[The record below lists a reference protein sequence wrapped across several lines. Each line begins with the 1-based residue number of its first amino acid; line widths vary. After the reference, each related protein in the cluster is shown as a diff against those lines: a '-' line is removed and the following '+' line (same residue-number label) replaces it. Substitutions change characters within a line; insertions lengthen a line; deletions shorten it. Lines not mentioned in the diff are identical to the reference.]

1 MATEET
7 KRMGFYFDQNSC
19 VGCKTCQVACKDK
32 NDLEVGTLFRHVVD
46 FEVGEF
52 PSVKSYHYAATCNH
66 CENPACV
73 EACPTEA
80 MYIDET
86 DGTVQHD
93 DEKCIGCQYCVQSCP
108 YSVPQYLEEQK
119 MVHKCDACY
128 VLRQNGERPLAWPH
142 APCARSNSAS
152 TMTWLQRIPMP
163 STKLRFCPILPK
175 RARIPSSTL
184 ARRRSRTISARLSC
198 KSTRPPTS
206 RASIPPSW
214 RGFRVS

>member
-46 FEVGEF
+46 FEIGEF

-93 DEKCIGCQYCVQSCP
+93 DEKCIGTSKSRKWCTSATRATCCARTANS
-108 YSVPQYLEEQK
+108 
-119 MVHKCDACY
+119 
-128 VLRQNGERPLAWPH
+128 PH
-142 APCARSNSAS
+142 A
-152 TMTWLQRIPMP
+152 
-163 STKLRFCPILPK
+163 
-175 RARIPSSTL
+175 
-184 ARRRSRTISARLSC
+184 
-198 KSTRPPTS
+198 
-206 RASIPPSW
+206 
-214 RGFRVS
+214 